1 MYSLIAADRRTMS
14 ACPQDPAETA
24 EAYAMGRLSDQD
36 AAAFEEHCLACPACT
51 IEVLAAEAFVR
62 AVRGAAKRFAGGAG

>member
-1 MYSLIAADRRTMS
+1 
-14 ACPQDPAETA
+14 
-24 EAYAMGRLSDQD
+24 MGRLSDQD